1 MEFLWVRGIAMEFN
15 AIFKKNSAISWWSVL
30 SVDKPEYTEKTTDLS
45 QVTNKLHHI
54 KLYRVHRAMS
64 GIRTHRF
71 S

>member
-1 MEFLWVRGIAMEFN
+1 MEFN
-15 AIFKKNSAISWWSVL
+15 VTFKNISAISWWSVL

-54 KLYRVHRAMS
+54 ELYQVHRAMS

-71 S
+71 N